1 MAGYRDTSNYDP
13 FAGTEYG
20 RPLKPFNKWQ
30 WAGVGMGV
38 AGALVM
44 LGSLAVRLRGMA
56 VDTADWLP
64 MGTTLCAFGAV
75 LINSRRATLTPEE
88 TAARRRRALVII
100 AVAAA
105 VCVLAA
111 AAVIIY
117 FKGA

>member
-88 TAARRRRALVII
+88 TAARRRRGLVVV
-100 AVAAA
+100 AVAFLFMAI
-105 VCVLAA
+105 AA
-111 AAVIIY
+111 AAVIY